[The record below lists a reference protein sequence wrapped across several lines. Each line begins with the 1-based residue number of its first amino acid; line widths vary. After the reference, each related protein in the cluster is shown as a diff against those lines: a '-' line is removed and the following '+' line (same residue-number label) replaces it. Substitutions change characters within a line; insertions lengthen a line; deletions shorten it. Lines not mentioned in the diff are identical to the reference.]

1 MVTIRIHPAM
11 LAPSVGLGH
20 ISLTG
25 HLTALFMDTHLRPA
39 HTQPDPRL
47 DADLVLCLCLPHWP
61 GLCCE
66 RTVCKHPGHNG
77 HVLCSV
83 PRRSA
88 EVPWACSVLPSEES
102 HKMGFL
108 GRRLSRAALGLDL
121 SRVSAQQVRFSS
133 EQHLLCWWEV
143 TGAGHA
149 QLRVPY

>member
-1 MVTIRIHPAM
+1 MTIRIHPAI

-25 HLTALFMDTHLRPA
+25 HLTSLFTDTHLRPA

-66 RTVCKHPGHNG
+66 RTVCKRPGHNG

-88 EVPWACSVLPSEES
+88 EVPWACPLLPSEES
-102 HKMGFL
+102 HKMGICVIPSW
-108 GRRLSRAALGLDL
+108 GEGSGPASPSASR
-121 SRVSAQQVRFSS
+121 
-133 EQHLLCWWEV
+133 HLLV
-143 TGAGHA
+143 TLSPSLVVLHREWA
-149 QLRVPY
+149 V